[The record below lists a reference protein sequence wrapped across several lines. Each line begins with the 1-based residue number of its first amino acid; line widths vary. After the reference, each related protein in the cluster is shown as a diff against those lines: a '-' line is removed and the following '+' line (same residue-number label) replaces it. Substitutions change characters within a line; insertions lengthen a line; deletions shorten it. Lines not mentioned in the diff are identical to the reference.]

1 MTLTAICA
9 LNDGAI
15 MAGKKDL
22 SLEARLLE
30 LEQVV
35 AALENGQMSI
45 DDAIAAYGKGM
56 ELVLSCRKSLDEMT
70 QKVTLARLKVQKQ
83 LEEAEQSKADAAD
96 SDDVTF

>member
-1 MTLTAICA
+1 
-9 LNDGAI
+9 
-15 MAGKKDL
+15 MAGKKEP
-22 SLEARLLE
+22 SLEERLGE
-30 LEQVV
+30 LERLV

-96 SDDVTF
+96 SDDVPF

>member
-22 SLEARLLE
+22 SLEERLSE
-30 LEQVV
+30 LEQLV

-56 ELVLSCRKSLDEMT
+56 ELVLSCRKS
-70 QKVTLARLKVQKQ
+70 KVTLARLKVQKQ

-96 SDDVTF
+96 SDDVPF

>member
-1 MTLTAICA
+1 MTLMAICA

-22 SLEARLLE
+22 SLEERLSE
-30 LEQVV
+30 LEQLV

-45 DDAIAAYGKGM
+45 DEAIAAYGKGM

-70 QKVTLARLKVQKQ
+70 QKVTFARQKVQKQ
-83 LEEAEQSKADAAD
+83 LEEADQSKADA
-96 SDDVTF
+96 SLPDDVPF

>member
-1 MTLTAICA
+1 
-9 LNDGAI
+9 
-15 MAGKKDL
+15 MAGKKEP
-22 SLEARLLE
+22 SLEERLGE
-30 LEQVV
+30 LERLA

-45 DDAIAAYGKGM
+45 DEAIAAYGKGM

-96 SDDVTF
+96 SDDVPF

>member
-1 MTLTAICA
+1 
-9 LNDGAI
+9 

-22 SLEARLLE
+22 SLEERLSE
-30 LEQVV
+30 LEQLV

-70 QKVTLARLKVQKQ
+70 QKVTFARQKVQKQ
-83 LEEAEQSKADAAD
+83 LEEADQSKADA
-96 SDDVTF
+96 SLPDDVPF